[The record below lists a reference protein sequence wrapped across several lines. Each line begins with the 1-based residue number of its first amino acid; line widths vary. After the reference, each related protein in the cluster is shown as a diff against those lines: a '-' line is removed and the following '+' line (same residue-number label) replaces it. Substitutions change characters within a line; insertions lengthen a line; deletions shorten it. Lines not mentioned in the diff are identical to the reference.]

1 MRDAAHSV
9 MTPSMTA
16 NSGQRLVPDGKV
28 YYVQAAV
35 HDGFLALY
43 SSHTISFSR
52 FEVNVV
58 NFNHYVFFLPYN
70 VLS

>member
-1 MRDAAHSV
+1 
-9 MTPSMTA
+9 MTT

-35 HDGFLALY
+35 HGGYLAFY
-43 SSHTISFSR
+43 SRHTISFSR

-58 NFNHYVFFLPYN
+58 NFNHYVYLVYC
-70 VLS
+70 

>member
-1 MRDAAHSV
+1 
-9 MTPSMTA
+9 MTA

-35 HDGFLALY
+35 HGGYLAFY
-43 SSHTISFSR
+43 SRHTISFSR

-58 NFNHYVFFLPYN
+58 NYNHYVFINILI
-70 VLS
+70 LSKRTHTPH